1 MTLPIYG
8 INGIET
14 IVYGVDDVALCTRYF
29 VDFGLPLLEQSDTHA
44 QFRLDEG
51 SNVILR
57 HLKDP
62 AVPKSS
68 LNGTGVHEI
77 IWGVA
82 TQDGFDRLIA
92 SLSTDRQV
100 RVDPDGTAHCLTDD
114 GLAIGLRRFT
124 KNPVYSTVDPLNSP
138 GNINRLN
145 QHRKWRTRARPK
157 TIAHV
162 VFQVPDFERS
172 WAFYRDRLGFRLS
185 DIQRTFGI
193 FGRADG
199 ARDHHNIYFLNANL
213 PFPGF
218 DGTPRFD
225 HVNYGVDD
233 VDECMIGAN
242 YMERQGWPKSVWGL
256 GRHRIASS
264 IFMYLPAPTGGQAE
278 YGADSDQLDDSWVP
292 RIWNPMFGFF
302 SFITNMAPFM
312 MDAAPWEVDFVAG
325 HTPAK
330 KQAPTVPD
338 HSGHTAQVA
347 KGEPQ
352 KPAAVEHSEKP
363 ASGAR

>member
-14 IVYGVDDVALCTRYF
+14 IVYGVDDVAVCTRYF
-29 VDFGLPLLEQSDTHA
+29 VDFGLPLLEKSDAHA

-57 HLKDP
+57 HRNDP

-114 GLAIGLRRFT
+114 GLAIGFRRFT

-325 HTPAK
+325 HTPPK

-347 KGEPQ
+347 KGESQ
-352 KPAAVEHSEKP
+352 KPAVEHSEQP
-363 ASGAR
+363 ASSAR